1 MSDTDPAH
9 PQSEGRFVQ
18 LLAKHEPE
26 IRAFIR
32 ASLPSSYDVAEVM
45 QNVSLIAWK
54 KFHELKQAEADFAR
68 WVCVIARF
76 EIMKFRRGLA
86 RDRFVL
92 DEDVIEQLCKEGEE
106 ELSLRSRQIAQLEAC
121 LKKLP
126 RDRRDFVIEAYTPG
140 VSIKALASQRNKKP
154 DAMYQLLRR
163 IRQELEAC
171 IERQLDQRKEPAV

>member
-1 MSDTDPAH
+1 MSNTNPFQ

-54 KFHELKQAEADFAR
+54 KFHELRQAETDFAR

-76 EIMKFRRGLA
+76 EIMKYRRGVA

-92 DEDVIEQLCKEGEE
+92 DEAVIEQLCQEGEE
-106 ELSLRSRQIAQLEAC
+106 ELALRSQQIAQLEVC
-121 LKKLP
+121 LGKLS
-126 RDRRDFVIEAYTPG
+126 RERRDFVVEAYTPG
-140 VSIKALASQRNKKP
+140 VSINALARQRGKQP

-171 IERQLDQRKEPAV
+171 IELQLEQRREPAV

>member
-1 MSDTDPAH
+1 MSGSDSTSPER
-9 PQSEGRFVQ
+9 EGRFVQ

-54 KFHELKQAEADFAR
+54 KFHELKQPDADFAR
-68 WVCVIARF
+68 WVCVISRF
-76 EIMKFRRGLA
+76 EIMKFRRGLV

-92 DEDVIEQLCKEGEE
+92 AEDVIEQLCIEGEE
-106 ELSLRSRQIAQLEAC
+106 ELSLRAQQIAQLEVC
-121 LKKLP
+121 LEKLP
-126 RDRRDFVIEAYTPG
+126 REKRDLVVGAYAPG
-140 VSIKALASQRNKKP
+140 ASIKALARQLGKKP
-154 DAMYQLLRR
+154 DALYQLLRR

-171 IERQLDQRKEPAV
+171 ILRRLEQPKEPAV